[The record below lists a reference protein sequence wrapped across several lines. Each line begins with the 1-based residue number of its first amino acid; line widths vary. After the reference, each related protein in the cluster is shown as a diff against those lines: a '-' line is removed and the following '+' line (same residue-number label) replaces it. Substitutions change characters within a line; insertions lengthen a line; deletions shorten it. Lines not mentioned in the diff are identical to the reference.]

1 MPRSLAKVTVNA
13 VPSTSTRR
21 LQILQSVI
29 SSLQKL
35 AATRDITIVIL
46 SHCATRIQAERGAAL
61 IPAINATAWEQGI
74 STRLVLFR
82 DWSFQKKH
90 ITGVRCV
97 GIQKLNGKASAD
109 SIGPVL
115 AFSVHEVGNRRQL
128 LIQLIC

>member
-1 MPRSLAKVTVNA
+1 MPRALAKVTVNI

-82 DWSFQKKH
+82 DWSFQKEH

-115 AFSVHEVGNRRQL
+115 AFSVHEVGSRRQL